1 MEKNELK
8 SKIVFRT
15 DLVTEEK
22 FRLLWSYLADFPVEM
37 QKYDFS
43 EPIKKTYLPDH
54 KQADENYIKFLGTI
68 FFRGKSKNNWIK
80 LGHMI
85 DGFSIISIYTV
96 ELKASKSI
104 IEWIRNLLTIIPLEY
119 VNITDSLEYDFKHKE
134 VSQNS
139 YGWQGG
145 SSVEFLNHMPGI
157 YWFNAFGGNYMN
169 AVGKDNFKDLPNCE
183 YVNFGNKMIAFH
195 FKDSVIAENYEERIK
210 NEQDVADKIGNS
222 LFYDKYRKIDYS
234 HPQKFI
240 EYISE
245 VEEERKKMSARIRQK
260 YS

>member
-1 MEKNELK
+1 MKKNELRA
-8 SKIVFRT
+8 KIIFRT

-22 FRLLWSYLADFPVEM
+22 FRLLWAYIADFPIEI
-37 QKYDFS
+37 QKYDYT
-43 EPIKKTYLPDH
+43 EPIKKTYLPDY

-80 LGHMI
+80 LGHMM
-85 DGFSIISIYTV
+85 DGFSIISIYTL
-96 ELKASKSI
+96 ELKASKSL

-119 VNITDSLEYDFKHKE
+119 VNITDSFEYDFKHKD
-134 VSQNS
+134 VDQNS
-139 YGWQGG
+139 YGWHGG
-145 SSVEFLNHMPGI
+145 SNVEFLKYIPGI
-157 YWFNAFGGNYMN
+157 YWFNAFGENYIN

-183 YVNFGNKMIAFH
+183 YVDFGNKMIAFH
-195 FKDSVIAENYEERIK
+195 LKDSVIAENYEERIK
-210 NEQDVADKIGNS
+210 NEQDVADKIGS
-222 LFYDKYRKIDYS
+222 SFFYDKYRKIDFS

-245 VEEERKKMSARIRQK
+245 VNEEIEKMIVRLRQK